1 MNPEQLSALKP
12 LLDVFNEKKLTPE
25 QQKVLE
31 KKSKILKD
39 AINDVY
45 STTSGAIVIQ
55 ALFDF
60 SKFWETLPAQGAGTR
75 IAQQELLKQTI
86 LCRLSDNNLAD
97 LINKTR
103 KE

>member
-1 MNPEQLSALKP
+1 MDEQLSSLKD
-12 LLDVFNEKKLTPE
+12 LLKVFNDKKLTPE

-31 KKSKILKD
+31 KKSQILKG

-45 STTSGAIVIQ
+45 STANGAIVIQ

-60 SKFWETLPAQGAGTR
+60 SRFWELLPTQGAGTR